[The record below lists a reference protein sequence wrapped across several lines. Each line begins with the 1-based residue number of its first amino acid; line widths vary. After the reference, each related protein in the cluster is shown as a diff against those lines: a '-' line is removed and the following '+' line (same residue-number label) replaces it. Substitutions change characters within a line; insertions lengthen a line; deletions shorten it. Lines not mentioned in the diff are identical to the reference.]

1 MGKLLVPIGVM
12 IGGWAGWWVGAHI
25 GVMTGYVLC
34 VIGMGVG
41 LYAVKRFLQNLFD

>member
-41 LYAVKRFLQNLFD
+41 LYAVKRFLGNLFD